1 MRAAQGG
8 NERWAGGPSNPTI
21 WSHHRETADTA
32 IGLWTLS
39 PLSSS
44 NSESFCQSCVMAKIA
59 GEHWVSFK
67 RKKSSLSF
75 PLTLDAKIELFQER
89 IEGWQISIAD
99 QCYRGVLDA
108 SGNRMSPGI
117 PHSGFG
123 ALYLLLSYF
132 EMIAK
137 YKAGDLSEVSGAWF
151 KKGVKEIYPELAS
164 RAETEKLQILTKFY
178 KGARCGLYHAGLTS
192 KYVFISG
199 DPAFIEFD
207 AVSGM
212 LIINPGDMIDRVAGH
227 FRDYCQR
234 LRKPAETTL
243 RAKFEAKFD
252 AEILPQ
258 LK

>member
-1 MRAAQGG
+1 
-8 NERWAGGPSNPTI
+8 
-21 WSHHRETADTA
+21 
-32 IGLWTLS
+32 
-39 PLSSS
+39 
-44 NSESFCQSCVMAKIA
+44 MAKIA

-75 PLTLDAKIELFQER
+75 PLTLEAKIELFQER
-89 IEGWQISIAD
+89 IEGWQVSIAD

-108 SGNRMSPGI
+108 SGNRISPGI

-137 YKAGDLSEVSGAWF
+137 YEAGDLSEVSGRWF
-151 KKGVKEIYPELAS
+151 KKGVREVYPDLAS
-164 RAETEKLQILTKFY
+164 RTHNEELQILTKFY
-178 KGARCGLYHAGLTS
+178 EGARCGLYHAGTTS

-199 DPAFIEFD
+199 DPASIEFD

-212 LIINPGDMIDRVAGH
+212 LIINPGDMIDRVTGH
-227 FRDYCQR
+227 FRIYCQR
-234 LRKPAETTL
+234 LRNPAESTL
-243 RAKFEAKFD
+243 RANFERKFN

-258 LK
+258 IT